1 LPRGAYFPFLAGSR
15 KCLGDQFALLEGR
28 IIILEIARQAR
39 LSLTG
44 AFPKAQPRAT
54 YRPKGA
60 VAMRYELI

>member
-1 LPRGAYFPFLAGSR
+1 LPCLRTNNYFRDCKASSLT
-15 KCLGDQFALLEGR
+15 
-28 IIILEIARQAR
+28 
-39 LSLTG
+39 LTG